1 MRRGDEGV
9 AQGIADATGGM
20 GALAVGM
27 GEVRVVSLLEC
38 GCTRRLDLDDGQ
50 WESQEVI
57 FDGLDNVQWFKQWA
71 CRVDGR
77 VEEGVGAEGF
87 EKYFI

>member
-1 MRRGDEGV
+1 M
-9 AQGIADATGGM
+9 ADATDGM

-38 GCTRRLDLDDGQ
+38 GCTWRLLDLDDWYGA
-50 WESQEVI
+50 SQEEVI

-71 CRVDGR
+71 CSVDGR
-77 VEEGVGAEGF
+77 AEEGVGAEGF